1 MRLTLVFNFRQ
12 EDWMDRFFEDM
23 PAPITLADLPPRD
36 TVRWVSRRKAAVVAA
51 VQAGVISLSD
61 ACARYAL
68 SVEEF
73 LSWQRTFERHGVA
86 GLKATHA
93 QDYRSAKFGQTQKAA

>member
-1 MRLTLVFNFRQ
+1 
-12 EDWMDRFFEDM
+12 MDRLFSEHVTL
-23 PAPITLADLPPRD
+23 PAITLADLPPRD

-51 VQAGVISLSD
+51 VRAGVITLDD

-73 LSWQRTFERHGVA
+73 LSWAHTIERHGVS
-86 GLKATHA
+86 GLRITHA
-93 QDYRSAKFGQTQKAA
+93 QENRPPKKSVRLNRHAA

>member
-1 MRLTLVFNFRQ
+1 
-12 EDWMDRFFEDM
+12 MDRFLSDQM
-23 PAPITLADLPPRD
+23 VLPGPITLADLPPRD

-51 VQAGVISLSD
+51 VQAGVISLPD

-73 LSWQRTFERHGVA
+73 LSWQRTVERHGVP
-86 GLKATHA
+86 GLRITHA
-93 QDYRSAKFGQTQKAA
+93 QDYRQPGRER

>member
-1 MRLTLVFNFRQ
+1 
-12 EDWMDRFFEDM
+12 MDRFFEQM

-86 GLKATHA
+86 GLKATHVA
-93 QDYRSAKFGQTQKAA
+93 DHRPTKSARVTKKAA